1 MWFVGLPR
9 ICKGSL
15 PRSRILQNM
24 NLVRVKLFGFSY
36 MGKLLKSTLLIDVQG
51 YCLLNDL

>member
-15 PRSRILQNM
+15 PGSRILQNM

-36 MGKLLKSTLLIDVQG
+36 TGKLLKSTLLIDVPR
-51 YCLLNDL
+51 LLFVE